1 MNSVRGL
8 LNNVLPFSSVD
19 GPGNRSVVFLQGCN
33 LSCVYCHN
41 PYTIAVCT
49 HCGDCVEPC
58 PEEALSWVGGRVT
71 VDWSK
76 CTRCAVCT
84 DVCPESSTPLAET
97 VTAGEL
103 LDRLRPSAP
112 FTSGVTISGGE
123 ATVQPGFLAEFTA
136 AMGAD
141 PDFNGKTILIDSNGV
156 TPLEVWDR
164 LAPTIDGVMLDLK
177 AWTEDEHR
185 RITGKGN
192 EQVLA
197 SAHHLAGLGLLT
209 ELRLVLIPGW
219 NDAPDSIAAMAEWLA
234 PLGVP
239 LKLIGVRH
247 HGVAAPSFPEAEADD
262 LEKAAAVFRA
272 RGIEVRKVPSYQ

>member
-33 LSCVYCHN
+33 LACVYCHN

-58 PEEALSWVGGRVT
+58 PEDALHWVGGKVT
-71 VDWSK
+71 VDWSR

-84 DVCPESSTPLAET
+84 DVCPVSSTPLAES
-97 VTAGEL
+97 VTSQEL
-103 LDRLRPSAP
+103 LDRLRRTAP

-123 ATVQPGFLAEFTA
+123 ATVQPKFLLEFTSA
-136 AMGAD
+136 LRAD
-141 PDFNGKTILIDSNGV
+141 PDFIGKTVLIDSNGV
-156 TPLEVWDR
+156 TPREVWDR

-177 AWTEDEHR
+177 AWTDEEHR
-185 RITGKGN
+185 RITGQGN
-192 EQVLA
+192 EQVIA
-197 SAHHLAGLGLLT
+197 SAHHLADLGLLT
-209 ELRLVLIPGW
+209 ELRLVLVPGW
-219 NDAPDSIAAMAEWLA
+219 NDASGSIEAMADWMA

-247 HGVAAPSFPEAEADD
+247 HGVDAPTFPEAAAED
-262 LEKAAAVFRA
+262 LEEAAAVFRA
-272 RGIEVRKVPSYQ
+272 KGVTVRVV